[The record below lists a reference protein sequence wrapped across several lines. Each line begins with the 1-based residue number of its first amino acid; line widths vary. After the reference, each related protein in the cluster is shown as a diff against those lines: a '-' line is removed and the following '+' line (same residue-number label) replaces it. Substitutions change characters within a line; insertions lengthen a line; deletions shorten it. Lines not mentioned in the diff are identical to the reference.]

1 MIAKYRKEKG
11 YSQEQLA
18 EILDISTRQLQRIE
32 TKESDTKL
40 STLRK
45 IINVLQISDS
55 DIVKIIKEPYPRS
68 KNILE
73 KKYERR

>member
-32 TKESDTKL
+32 TRESDTKL

-45 IINVLQISDS
+45 IINVLQISDN
-55 DIVKIIKEPYPRS
+55 DIVKLIKEN
-68 KNILE
+68 KE
-73 KKYERR
+73 K

>member
-32 TKESDTKL
+32 TKKSDTKL

-55 DIVKIIKEPYPRS
+55 DIVKIIKEN
-68 KNILE
+68 KE
-73 KKYERR
+73 K